1 MVRKFFQDHKLGQ
14 KEGQENG
21 EWSEEKAGPF
31 FFSSLSLIKLYWTWR
46 DWEKTD
52 FLSPVFLSP
61 VCISSFIATLPVS
74 LA

>member
-21 EWSEEKAGPF
+21 EWSKEKAGPLF
-31 FFSSLSLIKLYWTWR
+31 FFLSLSHQAVL
-46 DWEKTD
+46 D
-52 FLSPVFLSP
+52 
-61 VCISSFIATLPVS
+61 